1 MGLAT
6 RRLLVAVVLGMLV
19 GACSTSDA
27 KGPATAAAAV
37 QANKAEKVLPLSRD
51 EEGPAL
57 LVDKD
62 DPNTVYLAYSEMT
75 SGACRFS
82 VSTDRGA
89 TWRVEATPVLE
100 PYTRNCAMGYATSQ
114 NIRTELKQGPDGT
127 IYDIFQANAP
137 DKNGSRSVMIG
148 RSSDGGRSWQTA
160 AIDPANKAPEPGVEM
175 EVNFEGHIAIDPAN
189 SKRIYAMWRRSF
201 NRFTPAKTT
210 NPYMSVSEDG
220 GATWA
225 PPQLMFSRN
234 NGFDGPRPVVV
245 GDKLW
250 AFWRESAPPLPTNQ
264 DGPSPAPPVTR
275 LFASVST
282 DKGKTWT
289 DHEISNA
296 NDSSEPVPLYDAKRG
311 VFHVVWHDNRAKEL
325 DAYYSS
331 SRDGITWTAPKR
343 LNDDPTDTLRG
354 QHYPQI
360 SMSPDGRLDVAWY
373 DWRDD
378 PFPPSTVGNGQ
389 TLSLF
394 SNRGV
399 FAAVYMTS
407 SRDGGATWTK
417 NVRVSDV
424 PIDRGVGTWENN
436 IDVMAPIAIA
446 SSNAAAIVAWSDTRN
461 ANATT
466 VAAPNRAGN
475 ASNQTQDIFTGTT
488 TFGKA
493 DTRRVTGFQAG
504 FVGMLL
510 GLGLAMCLAL
520 VLTRRQQPPAL
531 APAKRVTKEPEPVT

>member
-1 MGLAT
+1 
-6 RRLLVAVVLGMLV
+6 MLV
-19 GACSTSDA
+19 EAGSSGAV
-27 KGPATAAAAV
+27 GVPTASPAV
-37 QANKAEKVLPLSRD
+37 QVNKTEKVLPLSRD

-75 SGACRFS
+75 SGACKFS
-82 VSTDRGA
+82 VSTDAGA
-89 TWRVEATPVLE
+89 TWRPEAAPSLD
-100 PYTRNCAMGYATSQ
+100 PYTKNCAMGYATSQ

-127 IYDIFQANAP
+127 IYNVFQANAA
-137 DKNGSRSVMIG
+137 DKNGSRSVLIG
-148 RSSDGGRSWQTA
+148 RSTDGGRSWQTSV
-160 AIDPANKAPEPGVEM
+160 IDPGNKAPEPGVEM
-175 EVNFEGHIAIDPAN
+175 EVNFEGHIAVDPAN
-189 SKRIYAMWRRSF
+189 SKHLYAMWRRSF

-245 GDKLW
+245 GDKLF
-250 AFWRESAPPLPTNQ
+250 AFWRESAPPIPTNQ
-264 DGPSPAPPVTR
+264 EGPAPAPPVTR
-275 LFASVST
+275 LFASIST

-289 DHEISNA
+289 DHEITNA
-296 NDSSEPVPLYDAKRG
+296 NDASEPVPLYDAKRQ

-325 DAYYSS
+325 DAYYASS
-331 SRDGITWTAPKR
+331 KDGITWSQPKR

-360 SMSPDGRLDVAWY
+360 SMSANGRLDVAWY

-378 PFPPSTVGNGQ
+378 SFPPSTVGNGQ

-407 SRDGGATWTK
+407 SSDGGATWTK
-417 NVRVSDV
+417 NVKVSDV

-436 IDVMAPIAIA
+436 IDVMAPIAVA
-446 SSNAAAIVAWSDTRN
+446 SSDRAAVVAWSDTRN

-466 VAAPNRAGN
+466 VLAPNRAAN
-475 ASNQTQDIFTGTT
+475 ASNQTQDIFTGTV
-488 TFGKA
+488 TFGKVTA
-493 DTRRVTGFQAG
+493 HRVTSFQAG
-504 FVGMLL
+504 VVGVLL
-510 GLGLAMCLAL
+510 GLGLSMCLAL
-520 VLTRRQQPPAL
+520 LLMRRQNPPASTPPKPL
-531 APAKRVTKEPEPVT
+531 TKQPEPVS